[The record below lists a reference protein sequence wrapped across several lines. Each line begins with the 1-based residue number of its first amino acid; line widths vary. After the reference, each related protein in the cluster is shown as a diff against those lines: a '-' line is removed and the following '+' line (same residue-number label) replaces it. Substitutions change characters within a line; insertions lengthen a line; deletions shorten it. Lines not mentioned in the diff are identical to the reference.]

1 MNFGYQKLV
10 AGISPFA
17 PFYPMLIGAALV
29 SGRAP
34 AFAALVASAAIVA
47 TQWMPPQG
55 RPWIIGAQQ
64 QWALVGFLAAGSLMI
79 WLALKMREYAGRLR
93 TQTALVERQRTEL
106 QTMLDLIPVGV
117 AVSHDVEGSHIT
129 VSPNFAAMLELR
141 VTQNASLS
149 GPGHEQLPFRAM
161 RDGREL
167 HGTEMPMQI
176 ASRTG
181 QEIRDFDMQLV
192 FDDGR
197 TLEMRVSAAPLFDAD
212 GNVRGAIGA
221 HVDLTAIR
229 QASRALAAASRQK
242 DEFLATLAHELRNPL
257 APIRYA
263 AALLRA
269 DQSPDALDRARAMIE
284 RQATH
289 MTRLLDDLLDLSRIT
304 RNAITLK
311 RGTVDLRQLT
321 GEAID
326 TVQPE
331 LIKRGHKVALEM
343 PDEATWIVG
352 DHERLHQIIVN
363 LLANANKYTEPCGNI
378 SVVIAQDEREV
389 TLRVRDDGIGLHAEM
404 MPRIFD
410 LFAQVH
416 ERNEVATP
424 GLGIGLAVVQRL
436 VTMHGGEVS
445 VASEGLGKGSEFTVR
460 LPRAPAPVTE
470 APVDN
475 SRSMQLFSAAPS
487 VLVVDD
493 NRDAA
498 DSLAAFLRMN
508 GMSVTV
514 AYDGPE
520 ATELAE
526 KLRPDVIVLDIG
538 MPHVDGLAVARW
550 IRSKSWG
557 SSVRLIAL
565 TGWGQASDRAR
576 TRTAGFD
583 LHLVKPIDPDHLM
596 MHLCAMSAATE
607 VAVGA

>member
-1 MNFGYQKLV
+1 M
-10 AGISPFA
+10 I
-17 PFYPMLIGAALV
+17 IGVALV

-34 AFAALVASAAIVA
+34 AFAALVASTVMVA
-47 TQWMPPQG
+47 TQWMPLSG
-55 RPWIIGAQQ
+55 RPWSIGVQQ
-64 QWALVGFLAAGSLMI
+64 QWALVGFLAAGYLMA
-79 WLALKMREYAGRLR
+79 WLALKMREYAGRLK
-93 TQTALVERQRTEL
+93 TQTELVERQRTEL

-117 AVSHDVEGSHIT
+117 AVSHDAEGNRIT
-129 VSPNFAAMLELR
+129 VSPNFAAMLGLR

-149 GPGHEQLPFRAM
+149 GPGHEQIPFRAL

-269 DQSPDALDRARAMIE
+269 DQSPDALDRARATIE

-326 TVQPE
+326 AVQPE
-331 LIKRGHKVALEM
+331 LIKRGHNVAVEM
-343 PDEATWIVG
+343 PDEPTWISG

-363 LLANANKYTEPCGNI
+363 LLANATKYTEPCGNI
-378 SVVIAQDEREV
+378 TVIVAQDEHDV
-389 TLRVRDDGIGLHAEM
+389 TLRVRDDGIGLTTEM
-404 MPRIFD
+404 IPRIFD

-416 ERNEVATP
+416 ERNEVAAP
-424 GLGIGLAVVQRL
+424 GLGIGLAVVERL

-445 VASEGLGKGSEFTVR
+445 AASEGLGKGTEFTVR
-460 LPRAPAPVTE
+460 LPRAPAPVIE

-498 DSLAAFLRMN
+498 DSLAAFLQMN
-508 GMSVTV
+508 GISVTV
-514 AYDGPE
+514 AYEGPE

-538 MPHVDGLAVARW
+538 MPHVDGLAVATW
-550 IRSKSWG
+550 IRSKPWG

-565 TGWGQASDRAR
+565 TGWGQPSDRAR

-583 LHLVKPIDPDHLM
+583 LHLVKPVDPDHLM
-596 MHLCAMSAATE
+596 MHLRAMSAAAE